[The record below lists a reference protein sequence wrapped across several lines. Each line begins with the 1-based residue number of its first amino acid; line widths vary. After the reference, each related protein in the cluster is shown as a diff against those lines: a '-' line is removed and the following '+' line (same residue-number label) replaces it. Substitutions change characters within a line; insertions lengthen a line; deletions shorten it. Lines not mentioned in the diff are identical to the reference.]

1 MIRLENVTAG
11 YAKKRPLVN
20 FNARLPDTG
29 VAVLFGPSGCGKTTL
44 LRLLLHF
51 GDTKP
56 PADAPRLYEGR
67 LLGLT
72 GKRISCVFQEDR
84 LLPWRTAAE
93 NVALVRPDGD
103 AAGLLQ
109 SLGIEADAWAAYP
122 DALSGG
128 MRQRAAIARALN
140 FPGDILLLDE
150 PFKGLDEA
158 TRSLV
163 AARLRGAFPLTV
175 LVTHDPGEAALM
187 GASWEIRMVL
197 GEAPVCGPFV
207 FGK

>member
-56 PADAPRLYEGR
+56 PADVPRLYEGR

-93 NVALVRPDGD
+93 NVALVRPGGD

-197 GEAPVCGPFV
+197 GEEPVCGPFV
-207 FGK
+207 FSK